1 MVDRTAPSSSSA
13 PFETRLAA
21 IVKALQAMDVVP
33 ALAQLRALAPATND
47 GRQLQHIAQSF
58 TRLNRH
64 REAADCYRRSLAT
77 QPRNPEYL
85 YNLATA
91 EIALGNMAAA
101 ELLLDHVI
109 ALAPHDYDAYYNRAT
124 LRKQTTA
131 NNHVADV
138 EKLLAAALTNPAGEA
153 ALGYALAKELED
165 LAEYRHSF
173 AALKRGG
180 DGRKRL
186 LSYRVDEDVRAMDA
200 IAGAFGVDFFA
211 KPAEG
216 HAAAA
221 PIFIL
226 GLPRSGTTLVDRIL
240 SAHSDVESLGEIS
253 NFASALMRAT
263 PSAKNKFELIAAT
276 AKADLAAVGRAYV
289 ESMRAL
295 ADGGERLIDKT
306 PLNFLYTGLITRA
319 LPNATIVHVRR
330 GAMDVC
336 YAMYKT
342 LFRMAYPFSYD
353 LGDLAAY
360 YLSYRKLMMH
370 WQSALPGRIV
380 EIRYEDIVS
389 AQEATTRKLIAD
401 CGLAWE
407 DACLSPEANAQPS
420 LTASASQVRQKV
432 YSSSVGLWRN
442 YTNELQPLARVLAAG
457 GIDIETE

>member
-1 MVDRTAPSSSSA
+1 
-13 PFETRLAA
+13 
-21 IVKALQAMDVVP
+21 MDFAP
-33 ALAQLRALAPATND
+33 ALAQLRALAPVTSD
-47 GRQLQHIAQSF
+47 GRQLQQIAQVF

-77 QPRNPEYL
+77 HPRNPGYL

-101 ELLLDHVI
+101 EALLDQVI
-109 ALAPHDYDAYYNRAT
+109 ALAPDDYDAYYNRAT

-138 EKLLAAALTNPAGEA
+138 EKFLAAALTNPASEA

-165 LAEYRHSF
+165 LGEYRRSF
-173 AALKRGG
+173 AALKRGA

-186 LSYRVDEDVRAMDA
+186 LSYRVDEDVRTMDA
-200 IAGAFGVDFFA
+200 IADTFGAGFFA
-211 KPAEG
+211 KPAAG
-216 HAAAA
+216 HANAA

-226 GLPRSGTTLVDRIL
+226 GLPRSGTTLVDRIQ
-240 SAHSDVESLGEIS
+240 SAHSEVESLGEIS

-263 PSAKNKFELIAAT
+263 PQAKNKFELIAAT
-276 AKADLAAVGRAYV
+276 ANADLAAVGRAYD
-289 ESMRAL
+289 ESTRAL
-295 ADGGERLIDKT
+295 ADGGKRLIDKT
-306 PLNFLYTGLITRA
+306 PLNFLYTGLIARA

-336 YAMYKT
+336 YAIYKT

-353 LGDLAAY
+353 LNDLAVY
-360 YLSYRKLMMH
+360 YLSYRKLMAH
-370 WQSALPGRIV
+370 WQRVLPGRIV
-380 EIRYEDIVS
+380 EVRYEDLVS
-389 AQEATTRKLIAD
+389 AQENTTRTLVGD
-401 CGLAWE
+401 CGLDWE
-407 DACLSPEANAQPS
+407 DACLSPEANTQPS

-442 YTNELQPLARVLAAG
+442 FADELQPLARALAAG
-457 GIDIETE
+457 GIDIESQ